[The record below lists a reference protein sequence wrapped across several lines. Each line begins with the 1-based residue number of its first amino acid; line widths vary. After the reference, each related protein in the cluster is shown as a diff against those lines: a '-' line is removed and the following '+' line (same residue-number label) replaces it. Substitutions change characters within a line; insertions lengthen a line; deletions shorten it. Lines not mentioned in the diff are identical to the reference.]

1 MKGKMTM
8 KFDFIY
14 SDALSI
20 IKQKKK
26 DGMNFFS
33 GDSLCLIV
41 SENNKVYKAFNTSAL
56 KSGKLVS
63 EPSEKIALKKMM
75 DAGERKALAMIIMNC
90 SDISPVLPDES
101 FLELVFEADEKN
113 KDTLVVTPDA
123 SYIKLSDTSVYI
135 KDGDNS
141 AIESTERIDI
151 EKAREKTEEVNNFN
165 FDFEAV
171 PDEGEHHETVYL
183 FAKPAENNVCNSES
197 EQQVVDVNLNN
208 QGSYSQEDI
217 SHMYMP
223 INNQS
228 PYGENMYRN
237 DMNPQYMNQ
246 NGMNPQYMNQNGM
259 NPQYMN
265 QNGMNPQYM
274 NQNGMN
280 PQYMNQNGMNPQ
292 YMNQNG
298 MNPQY
303 MNQNGMNPQYM
314 NQNGP
319 LYMNQ
324 NGMSPL
330 YVNQQSPYYMN
341 QQYMN
346 PNYYGQNWNIGVPQQ
361 ASVYFNQM
369 PENESHVPDSDKKED
384 EQ

>member
-1 MKGKMTM
+1 MKNTMKGKMTM
-8 KFDFIY
+8 KYDFIY

-41 SENNKVYKAFNTSAL
+41 SESNKVYKAFNASAL

-75 DAGERKALAMIIMNC
+75 DAGEKKVLAMIIMNC
-90 SDISPVLPDES
+90 SDVSPVLPDES
-101 FLELVFEADEKN
+101 FLELVFEADEN
-113 KDTLVVTPDA
+113 NRETLVVTPDA

-141 AIESTERIDI
+141 AIESPEKIDI

-183 FAKPAENNVCNSES
+183 FAKPSENNISSSES
-197 EQQVVDVNLNN
+197 EQQVVDVKSNN

-217 SHMYMP
+217 SHMYIP
-223 INNQS
+223 INDQAS
-228 PYGENMYRN
+228 HS
-237 DMNPQYMNQ
+237 QYISQQNMNQ

-280 PQYMNQNGMNPQ
+280 PQYINQNGTSPL

-303 MNQNGMNPQYM
+303 NNPNYI
-314 NQNGP
+314 
-319 LYMNQ
+319 NQ

-330 YVNQQSPYYMN
+330 YINQQSPYYMN
-341 QQYMN
+341 PQYMN
-346 PNYYGQNWNIGVPQQ
+346 PNSYGQPWNIGVPQQ
-361 ASVYFNQM
+361 ASVYFNQT
-369 PENESHVPDSDKKED
+369 PENESRLPDSDEKKED
-384 EQ
+384 N

>member
-280 PQYMNQNGMNPQ
+280 PQYMNQNG
-292 YMNQNG
+292 
-298 MNPQY
+298 
-303 MNQNGMNPQYM
+303 
-314 NQNGP
+314 P